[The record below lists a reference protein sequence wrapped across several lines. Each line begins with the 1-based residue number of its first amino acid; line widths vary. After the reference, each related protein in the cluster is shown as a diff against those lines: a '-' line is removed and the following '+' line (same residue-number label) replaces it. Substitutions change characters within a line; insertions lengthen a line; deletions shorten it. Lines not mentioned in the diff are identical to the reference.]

1 MQLHLE
7 IITILAYL
15 VFLLVIG
22 VLLSRLNRN
31 LSDYIRG
38 GAQGVWWMVGSSV
51 LMSGISAFT
60 FTGNGGQAFSAGPTM
75 LVIYMANCLGFLT
88 GFIFLGAW
96 YRQTRAITVPDII
109 RHRFGPE
116 VEQLNVYQG
125 IVIGPVMASIQLWA
139 LAVFCSSVFGLSIP
153 VTILGIGGVV
163 VFYSTSGGRW
173 AVMATDFLQSLIL
186 IPITLLVAYLCLVEV
201 GGPVGFIRHYTS
213 PELAADFSLVKEAG
227 QLPLDRFSAKWIV
240 GVFLIQFIN
249 QIGVQNGYRY
259 LSVKDGREARKTA
272 LLAMVLM
279 IIGSAVW
286 FIPPMVARF
295 IMADEVLA
303 MGLKNPEEAA
313 YAVIA
318 VKLLPNGLVGILVI
332 AMLAATM
339 SSMDTGLNN
348 ITGSIVHNALPPLRR
363 LFKLGEFSRERELL
377 VCKIVTIL
385 LGLVI
390 VSSALKFSS
399 QDKIELFDAYLTVY
413 SVIALPL
420 SIPLLIGLFVRKI
433 PRWSYFLIAGC
444 CLIPSIISY
453 ISGKY
458 WDQPWTIQDRAIWIC
473 LAALAATIA
482 CRPFYRFSKAEYKS
496 RAEGFFKQMRT
507 PVEFSSEIGESRDA
521 IQFKLMGNASLLG
534 GACLLLL
541 LLVPNSPGDRLEVA
555 FVPLFVIAVGLL
567 LKWRGKVSR

>member
-1 MQLHLE
+1 MHLHLE

-22 VLLSRLNRN
+22 ALLARLNRN

-75 LVIYMANCLGFLT
+75 LVLYLANCLGFLA
-88 GFIFLGAW
+88 GFLFLGAW

-116 VEQLNVYQG
+116 VEQLNAYQG
-125 IVIGPVMASIQLWA
+125 LVIGPITASIQLWA
-139 LAVFCSSVFGLSIP
+139 LAVFCSSVFGFSIP
-153 VTILGIGGVV
+153 LMIVGIGSVV

-186 IPITLLVAYLCLVEV
+186 IPITLLVAYLCLVEI
-201 GGPVGFIRHYTS
+201 GGPLEFIKQYAS
-213 PELAADFSLVKEAG
+213 EDLARDFSLVKEAG
-227 QLPLDRFSAKWIV
+227 QFPGDRFTWKWIV
-240 GVFLIQFIN
+240 GIFLIQFIN

-279 IIGSAVW
+279 AVGSLIW

-295 IMADEVLA
+295 MVADEVMA
-303 MGLKNPEEAA
+303 MNLKNPEEAA

-318 VKLLPNGLVGILVI
+318 LKLLPNGLVGILVV

-348 ITGSIVHNALPPLRR
+348 ITGSLVRNALPPLRR
-363 LFKLGEFSRERELL
+363 LLKLRDFSPQGELL
-377 VCKIVTIL
+377 TCKFVTIL
-385 LGLVI
+385 LGLLI
-390 VSSALKFSS
+390 IGYALKFSS
-399 QDKIELFDAYLTVY
+399 QDKIELFDAYLTIY
-413 SVIALPL
+413 SIIALPL
-420 SIPLLIGLFVRKI
+420 SIPLLIGLFIKKI
-433 PRWSYFLIAGC
+433 PRWSYFFIAGC
-444 CLIPSIISY
+444 CLIPSVVSY

-473 LAALAATIA
+473 LSAAAATLA
-482 CRPFYRFSKAEYKS
+482 CRPFFRFSSVEYKT
-496 RAEGFFKQMRT
+496 RIEGFFKQMRT
-507 PVEFSSEIGESRDA
+507 PVEFSSEIGESRDQ
-521 IQFKLMGNASLLG
+521 IQFKMLGNASLLG

-541 LLVPNSPGDRLEVA
+541 ILVPNSLEGRLQVA
-555 FVPLFVIAVGLL
+555 FIPFFVLTVGLL
-567 LKWRGKVSR
+567 LKWRERKSQ